1 MPLVPDFHG
10 KTVWITGA
18 SAGIGAALAQAFA
31 EAGARLV
38 LSARRAEVLHD
49 VAHACLQP
57 DGPEHLVLPLD
68 LSRPDTFDDA
78 VRTVEESG
86 GLDVLVHNAGVGQRA
101 SALGTT
107 NEQER
112 AIMEVNFFGP
122 AHLTR
127 AALPGMIDR
136 GGGQLVVISS
146 IAGRVAPAYRTAY
159 AASKHAVMG
168 WFEALRAEHAD
179 DEISITIAMPSYVS
193 TDFGRN
199 APATSEDEGRHLD
212 TSDGRLTPE
221 WVAQRVMLATAW
233 KQKEVIIAGK
243 ERLALLLRPFMPRVM
258 ANVLARRARKLRLG
272 REKALT
278 GAAATAE
285 TPVEVES

>member
-18 SAGIGAALAQAFA
+18 SAGIGEALAHAFA
-31 EAGARLV
+31 ESGARLV
-38 LSARRAEVLHD
+38 LSARRVEALEEV
-49 VAHACLQP
+49 AAACRQP
-57 DGPEHLVLPLD
+57 DGPRHEVLPLD
-68 LSRPDTFDDA
+68 LAAPDTFPAA
-78 VRTVEESG
+78 VRAVEDLG
-86 GLDVLVHNAGVGQRA
+86 GVDVLVHNAGVGQRA

-107 NEQER
+107 AEQER

-122 AHLTR
+122 AQLTR
-127 AALPGMIDR
+127 TVLPGMIAR

-179 DEISITIAMPSYVS
+179 DEIHITVVMPSYVS

-199 APATSEDEGRHLD
+199 APATSEDEGRNLD
-212 TSDGRLTPE
+212 TKDGRLRPE
-221 WVAQRVMLATAW
+221 WVAQRVVVATAW
-233 KQKEVIIAGK
+233 KQMEVIVAGK

-258 ANVLARRARKLRLG
+258 HRVLAGRARKLRLS
-272 REKALT
+272 RQQALEGPT
-278 GAAATAE
+278 LSSDAE
-285 TPVEVES
+285 A

>member
-38 LSARRAEVLHD
+38 LSARRTEALHD
-49 VAHACLQP
+49 VAHACRQP

-68 LSRPDTFDDA
+68 LAQPDTFDDA

-101 SALGTT
+101 SALSTT

-146 IAGRVAPAYRTAY
+146 IAGRVAP
-159 AASKHAVMG
+159 
-168 WFEALRAEHAD
+168 
-179 DEISITIAMPSYVS
+179 
-193 TDFGRN
+193 
-199 APATSEDEGRHLD
+199 
-212 TSDGRLTPE
+212 
-221 WVAQRVMLATAW
+221 WV
-233 KQKEVIIAGK
+233 
-243 ERLALLLRPFMPRVM
+243 P
-258 ANVLARRARKLRLG
+258 
-272 REKALT
+272 
-278 GAAATAE
+278 
-285 TPVEVES
+285 